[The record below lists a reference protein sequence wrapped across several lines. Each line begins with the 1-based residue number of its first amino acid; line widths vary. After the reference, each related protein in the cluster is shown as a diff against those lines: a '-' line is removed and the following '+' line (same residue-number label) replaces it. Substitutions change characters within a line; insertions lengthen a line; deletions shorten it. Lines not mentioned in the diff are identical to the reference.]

1 MNQNTSCEAV
11 WFLETQEKAQTS
23 DIISERSEEFGADT
37 SFPRGAAQGS
47 PRALK
52 AAWADLFCKSPL
64 AALWG
69 ATWHIQQQLQ
79 PSGLV
84 ESV

>member
-23 DIISERSEEFGADT
+23 DIISERSEEFGADA

-47 PRALK
+47 KRALK
-52 AAWADLFCKSPL
+52 AAW
-64 AALWG
+64 G
-69 ATWHIQQQLQ
+69 
-79 PSGLV
+79 
-84 ESV
+84 